1 MSLEDKF
8 SDCVLDESYPDTIL
22 KMDIPKR
29 NEDQTVDIVE
39 TKEYCQSSSDGSM
52 NSSEVWN
59 WRNRNDPKRNKD
71 KENSNST
78 NGFRKNSSSSSDQP
92 NWRCKKEEQTV
103 DTVETKE
110 HCQSSSDVSMN
121 SSEGWNWRNKN
132 DPKRNKDK
140 ENSNSTNGFRK
151 NSSSSSDQPNW
162 RCKKDIRRNIDKE
175 NSNSTNRFR
184 KNSSSSSDQPNWR
197 CKKEEQTVDTVE
209 IKEHCQSSSDVS
221 MNSSEGWNWR
231 NKNDTK
237 QISNRNKVKEIAR
250 PIISFPDQCSW
261 RNKKGLGADE
271 MYLSAENQLNSKK
284 GFLYEDEQ
292 RIRGFWC
299 LKCDSGRS
307 SENNLS
313 EADMIWSAVTDLY
326 KENQEFFQFPPSKN
340 NFAKGYTLI
349 RCYTPEFQ
357 DLDVILKAAL
367 LIREHINFPYTIHYF
382 RTNNTQNI
390 YMHVHSGELYKKV
403 KKEWKLIE
411 KN

>member
-39 TKEYCQSSSDGSM
+39 KKEYCQSSSDGSM

-59 WRNRNDPKRNKD
+59 WRNRNDPRRNKD

-92 NWRCKKEEQTV
+92 NWRCKKEERTV
-103 DTVETKE
+103 DTVET
-110 HCQSSSDVSMN
+110 
-121 SSEGWNWRNKN
+121 
-132 DPKRNKDK
+132 
-140 ENSNSTNGFRK
+140 
-151 NSSSSSDQPNW
+151 
-162 RCKKDIRRNIDKE
+162 
-175 NSNSTNRFR
+175 
-184 KNSSSSSDQPNWR
+184 
-197 CKKEEQTVDTVE
+197 
-209 IKEHCQSSSDVS
+209 KEHCQSSSDVS

-340 NFAKGYTLI
+340 NFAKGV
-349 RCYTPEFQ
+349 REK
-357 DLDVILKAAL
+357 IL
-367 LIREHINFPYTIHYF
+367 
-382 RTNNTQNI
+382 
-390 YMHVHSGELYKKV
+390 
-403 KKEWKLIE
+403 
-411 KN
+411 